1 MCAGVVSVMSTLG
14 FRAVWAMGERVGYG
28 KTKFSFRGAAAV
40 AIDHR
45 LTHVAVTRVRCE
57 MLVVST

>member
-1 MCAGVVSVMSTLG
+1 MRQQCGGCVCACVVSVMSTLG

-40 AIDHR
+40 AIDR
-45 LTHVAVTRVRCE
+45 Q
-57 MLVVST
+57 